1 MKRMLI
7 TIDVSAIAGS
17 NSNYGTFRAMAN
29 LSIVVNNI
37 QSYTNYKRSLDLST
51 GAHTTVFTAQD
62 QRVYTSVSYCSAP
75 SQTCFYR
82 LTVSNGTLPNIA
94 ISLENTLVPNNLRIP
109 SCGVS
114 FVRLTGVT
122 QIGPPRGMEYDVIAR
137 LSTGPLGMPIST
149 CSTTSNGTMVVT
161 GSAYGL
167 DEPLNTFSIIVGAQT
182 DYDQTMCNAQN
193 KYSCKGA
200 RPGPTN
206 EKVTALA
213 STKLEPKQYQTH
225 LHDYQALMNQFNLTL
240 QDPWAKSEYPS
251 ETLELYQLLDRYRA
265 TANVPLKKRSAE
277 SGNLEKKSREKRS
290 QEKDESEEAE
300 RKRVARARAWKPLE
314 KRQDGPTS
322 ITSTTVFPDFAFPTN
337 IPDGFNPA
345 AQVPWSTGGTIYL
358 TDHNQGRG
366 GAARTITITLTKTPT
381 NDMPY
386 PTPLEPQQPQQPP
399 RATTT
404 WTNANNKPLPTPTP
418 AGSKADPPD
427 AADGGSYVESLLF
440 DYARHL
446 FISSSRETSLPPNLQ
461 GVWADGTSTAW
472 SGDYHTNI
480 NLQMNHWF
488 VNQVGLG
495 NLQTAL
501 WRFIKDTWVPRGSE
515 TAKLLYNAAG
525 WVIHDEINIFGHTGM
540 KKDVQSSNCMYIL
553 RHWRGIGLTI
563 RFRPS
568 STSMDDA
575 TCLRPLRLYPRP
587 PFPPTNRLQ
596 SHARRHHLLDVA
608 TPTRSFLKRQHT
620 RRHTLQLPRN
630 RTNNIRLRPFPTTHL
645 PTLRNDS
652 LRSMGRERCRYH
664 LHEYSRCIHVLPR

>member
-1 MKRMLI
+1 MQHTLI
-7 TIDVSAIAGS
+7 TVDVSSITGS
-17 NSNYGTFRAMAN
+17 NSNYGSFRAMAN
-29 LSIVVNNI
+29 LSIVI
-37 QSYTNYKRSLDLST
+37 SDIRSFTSYKRSLDLST

-62 QRVYTSVSYCSAP
+62 QRIYTSVSYCSAP
-75 SQTCFYR
+75 AQVCFYR
-82 LTVSNGTLPNIA
+82 LTVSNGTLPNVA

-137 LSTGPLGMPIST
+137 LSTGPLGMPISS

-213 STKLEPKQYQTH
+213 STKLEPKQFQTH
-225 LHDYQALMNQFNLTL
+225 LQDYQALINQFNLTL
-240 QDPWAKSEYPS
+240 HDPWAKSEYPS
-251 ETLELYQLLDRYRA
+251 ESLELYQLLDRYRA
-265 TANVPLKKRSAE
+265 TSNVLLKKRSAKPGSPDE
-277 SGNLEKKSREKRS
+277 DPKENRSEEKEKSE
-290 QEKDESEEAE
+290 EEAE
-300 RKRVARARAWKPLE
+300 KERIARGKAWKPLE
-314 KRQDGPTS
+314 KRQYAPTM
-322 ITSTTVFPDFAFPTN
+322 ITSTTLFPEFSFPTN
-337 IPDGFNPA
+337 VPNGFNPNT
-345 AQVPWSTGGTIYL
+345 QVPWSTAGTIYL
-358 TDHNQGRG
+358 TDYNQGRG
-366 GAARTITITLTKTPT
+366 GAPRTVTITLTKTPT

-386 PTPLEPQQPQQPP
+386 PTQPPDAPQQPQ
-399 RATTT
+399 RSTTT
-404 WTNANNKPLPTPTP
+404 WTNTNNQPRPTLVP
-418 AGSKADPPD
+418 AGSKEDPSD
-427 AADGGSYVESLLF
+427 VADGGSYVESLLF

-525 WVIHDEINIFGHTGM
+525 WVVHDEINIFGHTGM
-540 KKDVQSSNCMYIL
+540 KSDAKSSNCKPSIPHVPNLVLVIL
-553 RHWRGIGLTI
+553 MIHFVWY
-563 RFRPS
+563 RPS
-568 STSMDDA
+568 STSLDNA
-575 TCLRPLRLYPRP
+575 THLRPLRLHPRP
-587 PFPPTNRLQ
+587 PFPPNNRLQ
-596 SHARRHHLLDVA
+596 PHARRLHLLDVP
-608 TPTRSFLKRQHT
+608 TPTRS
-620 RRHTLQLPRN
+620 LQ
-630 RTNNIRLRPFPTTHL
+630 
-645 PTLRNDS
+645 
-652 LRSMGRERCRYH
+652 
-664 LHEYSRCIHVLPR
+664 